1 MRGMLSP
8 RRRGRKPLVA
18 LLGLLVAC
26 KAKAPPEPP
35 APDAVFGARTTPVAI
50 VLETSRGPVHCS
62 LEIAKARRASA
73 MIVGL
78 ATARAPFLDRGGQV
92 AQRPYFDGLAF
103 FRKIPGALIQTGCPN
118 DDGTGTP
125 GYRIPVESSPDDA
138 ERLAEPG
145 VLLLARYTLQQGR
158 TDPAPPPPGHVIGTQ
173 MVIALGDM
181 RHLAGRV
188 TVLGACRDLEVVE
201 AIAKSPDLER
211 LTRLRVLD

>member
-62 LEIAKARRASA
+62 LEIEKAKRASA

-125 GYRIPVESSPDDA
+125 GYRIPVETSPDDA
-138 ERLAEPG
+138 ERLAKPG

-201 AIAKSPDLER
+201 AIAKSPDRER